1 MTAVTSPAKRSTK
14 RSERYIMALIIEKNP
29 TNLLSKSE
37 LADWSKIPVAII
49 GDELNRTNIMQA
61 AIKPVRTG
69 IQVAAQAIT
78 IQCMVGDNAPL
89 HHGVPYAWPG
99 CALVIDGRGHEDTA
113 LWGGILNA
121 GVEAKKVAAIIIDGA
136 VRDVAELRES
146 KIAIYSRSVVP
157 NGPHKGFGGG
167 INVPIQ
173 CGGVAVNPG
182 DLIVGDDDG
191 VVVIR
196 PDQMDG
202 LLEGCK
208 KRIASEENT
217 LKGIAAGKTTVE
229 LLGIPDPESYA

>member
-1 MTAVTSPAKRSTK
+1 
-14 RSERYIMALIIEKNP
+14 MALTINKSP
-29 TNLLSKSE
+29 TNRLSEDE
-37 LADWSKIPVAII
+37 LAKWSKVPVAII
-49 GDELNRTNIMQA
+49 GDELNRTSIMLA

-69 IQVAAQAIT
+69 IQVAAQALT
-78 IQCMVGDNAPL
+78 IQCMVGDNAAL
-89 HHGVPYAWPG
+89 HHGVPLAWPG

-121 GVEAKKVAAIIIDGA
+121 GAEAKNVAAVIIDGA

-146 KIAIYSRSVVP
+146 KIAIYTRSVVP
-157 NGPHKGFGGG
+157 NGPHKGFGGA

-173 CGGVAVNPG
+173 CAGVAVNPG

-202 LLEGCK
+202 LYERCI
-208 KRIASEENT
+208 KRIAAEEST

>member
-1 MTAVTSPAKRSTK
+1 
-14 RSERYIMALIIEKNP
+14 MALIINDSP
-29 TNLLSKSE
+29 TTLLDDQA
-37 LADWSKIPVAII
+37 LTDWSRVPTAII
-49 GDELNRTNIMQA
+49 SDELNRTNTMHA

-69 IQVAAQAIT
+69 IQAAAQALT

-89 HHGVPYAWPG
+89 HHGVPLAWPG
-99 CALVIDGRGHEDTA
+99 CALVIDGRGHTDTA

-121 GVEAKKVAAIIIDGA
+121 GAEAQNVAMVIVDGA

-146 KIAIYSRSVVP
+146 KIAVYSRSVIP

-173 CGGVAVNPG
+173 CAGVAVNPG

-196 PDQMDG
+196 PDQWDG
-202 LLEGCK
+202 LYDRCQ
-208 KRIASEENT
+208 KRMAAEENT

-229 LLGIPDPESYA
+229 LLGIPDPETYS

>member
-1 MTAVTSPAKRSTK
+1 
-14 RSERYIMALIIEKNP
+14 MALTVNQNP
-29 TNLLSKSE
+29 TKLMSAEE
-37 LADWSKIPVAII
+37 LAAWREIPVAII

-61 AIKPVRTG
+61 AIKPIRDGV
-69 IQVAAQAIT
+69 QVAAQALT

-89 HHGVPYAWPG
+89 HHGVPLAWPG
-99 CALVIDGRGHEDTA
+99 CALVVDGRGHEDTA

-121 GVEAKKVAAIIIDGA
+121 GAEAKDVAAVIIDGA
-136 VRDVAELRES
+136 LRDVAELRES

-191 VVVIR
+191 VIVVR

-208 KRIASEENT
+208 KRIASEEGT

-229 LLGIPDPESYA
+229 LLGIPDPDSYA

>member
-1 MTAVTSPAKRSTK
+1 
-14 RSERYIMALIIEKNP
+14 MALTIGQLDFQK
-29 TNLLSKSE
+29 LSNDE
-37 LADWSKIPVAII
+37 LAKWRQVPAAII
-49 GDELNRTNIMQA
+49 GDELNRTSTMQA
-61 AIKPVRTG
+61 AIKPVRANVQ
-69 IQVAAQAIT
+69 IAAQALT

-99 CALVIDGRGHEDTA
+99 CALVVDGRAHDDTA

-121 GVEAKKVAAIIIDGA
+121 GAEAQGVAAVIIDGA
-136 VRDVAELRES
+136 VRDVVDLRKS
-146 KIAIYSRSVVP
+146 DIVVYCRHVVP

-202 LLEGCK
+202 LYDRCQ
-208 KRIASEENT
+208 KRLANEEQAI
-217 LKGIAAGKTTVE
+217 KDIAAGKTTVE
-229 LLGIPDPESYA
+229 LFHLPDPESYA